1 MTRVRHDRGR
11 HVLRLGLVLP
21 LLLAA
26 CTVGPSERPA
36 VLEHDGPPPTEGK
49 APDEPPPL
57 PPLGEPGHDAVGWN
71 SCDKETRAELDGDT
85 AAKSIK
91 FSCAV
96 ITGTLDPPQLPDRGT
111 IRLAVLK
118 AESGSGGEGDD
129 DGEAGKMPLV
139 VVNDID
145 GEPGTRFAARLAT
158 RLPESLLGRFDIIG
172 IDRRGTGASQPTKC
186 IPPDIRLQLAG
197 FDQAAEDLDPLVDA
211 ARSAGQECA
220 LALKN
225 EQGALDSWH
234 TAGDLNVL
242 RGQLGVPRLHAIA
255 VGDGSRVLTAFG
267 HRFKDRVGRVALDGV
282 PDPST
287 EAPTVLEGIAAGAEA
302 TLDAFAAD
310 CVTRSCPLGDKPR
323 EAVTSLLNDLRT
335 SNPRIAGGVV
345 VTPALALNAI
355 WAGLA
360 RPERWPALAEAI
372 DRAAKGK
379 PDTLAKFAAPMY
391 DSVGDDPP
399 RIDATLATRCNDTT
413 TRLSP
418 DRIGQFAAEW
428 RQKHPVFGGLLAQ
441 QLVWCGQWPVRRE
454 PLPEPDVPGIPPVVV
469 VSTADDPM
477 TPGLG
482 TLRSKQQMSSAVR
495 IGWEGAGHGAIG
507 RSECVDDKINA
518 FLVDGKIPSDGATCP
533 A

>member
-21 LLLAA
+21 LLLAG

-49 APDEPPPL
+49 ASEKPPPL
-57 PPLGEPGHDAVGWN
+57 PPLGEPDHDAVDWD
-71 SCDKETRAELDGDT
+71 SCDKETRAKLDGDT

-91 FSCAV
+91 FSCAT
-96 ITGTLDPPQLPDRGT
+96 ITGTLDPPQLPDRGA
-111 IRLAVLK
+111 IRLSVLK
-118 AESGSGGEGDD
+118 AETGS
-129 DGEAGKMPLV
+129 EAGKVPLV

-158 RLPESLLGRFDIIG
+158 RLPESMLERFSIIG
-172 IDRRGTGASQPTKC
+172 LDRRGTGASQPANC
-186 IPPDIRLQLAG
+186 IPPDIRVRLAS
-197 FDQAAEDLDPLVDA
+197 FDQDAEDLTPLFDA

-225 EQGALDSWH
+225 EQGALDSWRG
-234 TAGDLNVL
+234 AGDLDVL
-242 RGQLGVPRLHAIA
+242 RGQVGASRLHAIA
-255 VGDGSRVLTAFG
+255 VGDGSRVLTAYG
-267 HRFKDRVGRVALDGV
+267 HRFKDRVGRVVLDGV

-302 TLDAFAAD
+302 SLDAFAED
-310 CVTRSCPLGDKPR
+310 CVTRSCPLGAKPR
-323 EAVTSLLNDLRT
+323 EVVTSLLNDLRT
-335 SNPRIAGGVV
+335 SGPRTSDGVV

-360 RPERWPALAEAI
+360 LPERWPALAEAI
-372 DRAAKGK
+372 DRAAEGE
-379 PDTLAKFAAPMY
+379 PATLVKFAAPLY
-391 DSVGDDPP
+391 DAVGEDPP
-399 RIDATLATRCNDTT
+399 RLDATLATRCNDTT

-418 DRIGQFAAEW
+418 DRIGMLAAEW

-441 QLVWCGQWPVRRE
+441 RLVWCGQWPVRRE
-454 PLPEPDVPGIPPVVV
+454 PLPKPDVPGIPPVVV
-469 VSTADDPM
+469 VSTATDPM
-477 TPGLG
+477 TPALG
-482 TLRSKQQMSSAVR
+482 TLRSTHQMSSATR

-518 FLVDGKIPSDGATCP
+518 FLIDGKIPSEGATCP
-533 A
+533 P